1 MKLIALESKKLCLKC
16 SIDFWCLFLKRTFLS
31 HNLHNTVVKQL
42 FITGWFFFNV
52 DRKDAEGWETVQRG
66 RPVRSRSMA
75 LSTKPVVAE
84 SLKPRGDSD
93 KENVISPPS
102 ESKSR
107 SSVSDDGA
115 SKSTELAQ
123 KDPLHQSEHP
133 LTERTQVSKILN
145 HFLALRSLAAL
156 SLENFLKV
164 VLSRVRI
171 H

>member
-1 MKLIALESKKLCLKC
+1 
-16 SIDFWCLFLKRTFLS
+16 
-31 HNLHNTVVKQL
+31 
-42 FITGWFFFNV
+42 
-52 DRKDAEGWETVQRG
+52 
-66 RPVRSRSMA
+66 MA